1 VRSRQDHVDVR
12 LAKLAISSR
21 LAAFSIGVF
30 LRPLFPA
37 SVLCCSL
44 THALAGLRVVKSVSQ
59 AVSADAAGDD
69 STALTAAACE
79 EQARARRCAL
89 CDMCFMLFT
98 VRCELFDFCFSLCA
112 VSFRCVLFAA
122 HFALHDARCAL
133 CALRCTI
140 CAD

>member
-1 VRSRQDHVDVR
+1 MRNRQDHVDVR

-69 STALTAAACE
+69 STALLIYCSSSSLLKRTI
-79 EQARARRCAL
+79 
-89 CDMCFMLFT
+89 FLF
-98 VRCELFDFCFSLCA
+98 VAPS
-112 VSFRCVLFAA
+112 
-122 HFALHDARCAL
+122 
-133 CALRCTI
+133 
-140 CAD
+140 